1 MRTGRFVDTDR
12 ILPAIYGRDSH
23 CVFKTLPRLPL
34 NSIRGEADLGRL
46 FENDIMISFFVI
58 RGTRRGIPFALGAA
72 LSLLGNVSA
81 LAQQSSDKTLP
92 PVVVSSTRFENNV
105 EPGPI
110 GATIITAEQIREAGV
125 NNVNEAIRKIAGVY
139 GRQNLNG
146 TQDSALDLRGFGDDS
161 RQNLVVLVDGI
172 RLSENELANPLLSS
186 VPIELVERIEIIRGG
201 SSVLYGEGATAGV
214 INVITKRAK
223 PNAQG
228 GSLVGEAGSYAHRE
242 LRASAAKSWESL
254 ALDANIGEL
263 RTDNYRANNALRQR
277 NFSGG
282 VQWGGAQGRIGL
294 RVDALRQDSRLPG
307 SLTMAQFNADPRQ
320 AATPND
326 FGSND
331 TDRYTLF
338 ADRKLGAYEFAAELS
353 QRYKTAKGHYVSSS
367 VYDSKADSQVTQFSP
382 RLRHVSMLG
391 GWANDL
397 VGGIDLARWSRTTV
411 SDYAGAPSSRANAF
425 QSSRALYVRDE
436 IKGRQMRIALGA
448 RHENFDKD
456 SVDPVSPAKGTYARS
471 FGLNAWELQG
481 SYAVIPAVELFA
493 KTGQSYRVAN
503 VDENAGILTP
513 ARPLEPQTSHD
524 LEGGVTVGN
533 ASTKATVRYFQHSL
547 KNEIFYNPLVFANV
561 NLDPTRRRGVEIEAS
576 SRLAST
582 LSLTANAQHVSAEFT
597 DGANAGKEMVL
608 VPRNIATVRL
618 TWLPTARQTADLG
631 VQWVDTQR
639 YGGDFSNACSS
650 RIPSYTTLDA
660 RYAIRMGAW
669 EIAAIGTNLTGRDYF
684 SNAFGACGSGIYPD
698 PGRQLRLSARL
709 DF

>member
-1 MRTGRFVDTDR
+1 VLWQGS
-12 ILPAIYGRDSH
+12 IG
-23 CVFKTLPRLPL
+23 VFETLPQLPL
-34 NSIRGEADLGRL
+34 NSIRGEADQGCL
-46 FENDIMISFFVI
+46 FENDIMIPFFAI
-58 RGTRRGIPFALGAA
+58 RSARRGIPFALGAT
-72 LSLLGNVSA
+72 LSLLGNASA

-92 PVVVSSTRFENNV
+92 PVVVSSTRFENNI

-110 GATIITAEQIREAGV
+110 GATIITADQIREAGV

-146 TQDSALDLRGFGDDS
+146 TQDYALDLRGFGS
-161 RQNLVVLVDGI
+161 TSSQNMVVLVDGI
-172 RLSENELANPLLSS
+172 RLSENEGVNPLLSS

-214 INVITKRAK
+214 INVITKRAR

-228 GSLVGEAGSYAHRE
+228 GSLVGEAGSYGHRE
-242 LRASAAKSWESL
+242 LRASAAKSWDSL

-282 VQWGGAQGRIGL
+282 LQWGDAQGRIGL

-307 SLTMAQFNADPRQ
+307 SLKWDQFNADPRQ
-320 AATPND
+320 TNTPND

-338 ADRKLGAYEFAAELS
+338 ADRKLGAYELAAELS
-353 QRYKTAKGHYVSSS
+353 QRTKTAKGHYVSSFGI
-367 VYDSKADSQVTQFSP
+367 YDAKADSQVTQFSP
-382 RLRHVSMLG
+382 RIRHVAMHE
-391 GWANDL
+391 GWANEL
-397 VGGIDLARWSRTTV
+397 VGGIDLARWSRTTA
-411 SDYAGAPSSRANAF
+411 SDFAGAPSSRANAF
-425 QSSRALYVRDE
+425 QNSRALYVRDE
-436 IKGRQMRIALGA
+436 IKGKQARIALGV

-456 SVDPVSPAKGTYARS
+456 SVDPVSPARGTYTKS
-471 FGLNAWELQG
+471 FGMNAWELQG
-481 SYAVIPAVELFA
+481 SYAIVPAVELFA
-493 KTGQSYRVAN
+493 KAGQSYRVAN
-503 VDENAGILTP
+503 VDENAFTP
-513 ARPLEPQTSHD
+513 TPGAPLEPQTSHD
-524 LEGGVTVGN
+524 LEGGVTIRN
-533 ASTKATVRYFQHSL
+533 ASSKATVRYFQHSL
-547 KNEIFYNPLVFANV
+547 KNEIFYNPLAFANV
-561 NLDPTRRRGVEIEAS
+561 NLDPTRRRGVELEAS
-576 SRLAST
+576 SVLSRT

-597 DGANAGKEMVL
+597 DGPYAGKEMVL
-608 VPRNIATVRL
+608 VPRNIATVRM

-639 YGGDFSNACSS
+639 YGGDFSNACSG

-660 RYAIRMGAW
+660 RYAIRMGGW
-669 EIAAIGTNLTGRDYF
+669 ELAVIGTNLTGRDYF
-684 SNAFGACGSGIYPD
+684 SSAYGACNIGNSGIYPD

>member
-161 RQNLVVLVDGI
+161 RKNLVVLVDGI

-201 SSVLYGEGATAGV
+201 SSVLF
-214 INVITKRAK
+214 
-223 PNAQG
+223 
-228 GSLVGEAGSYAHRE
+228 GEAGAYAHRE

-294 RVDALRQDSRLPG
+294 RVDALRQDSRLQG
-307 SLTMAQFNADPRQ
+307 SLTMAQVNADPRQ
-320 AATPND
+320 AATPNV

-331 TDRYTLF
+331 TDLYTLF

-391 GWANDL
+391 GWAND
-397 VGGIDLARWSRTTV
+397 
-411 SDYAGAPSSRANAF
+411 
-425 QSSRALYVRDE
+425 
-436 IKGRQMRIALGA
+436 
-448 RHENFDKD
+448 
-456 SVDPVSPAKGTYARS
+456 
-471 FGLNAWELQG
+471 
-481 SYAVIPAVELFA
+481 
-493 KTGQSYRVAN
+493 
-503 VDENAGILTP
+503 
-513 ARPLEPQTSHD
+513 
-524 LEGGVTVGN
+524 
-533 ASTKATVRYFQHSL
+533 
-547 KNEIFYNPLVFANV
+547 
-561 NLDPTRRRGVEIEAS
+561 
-576 SRLAST
+576 
-582 LSLTANAQHVSAEFT
+582 
-597 DGANAGKEMVL
+597 
-608 VPRNIATVRL
+608 
-618 TWLPTARQTADLG
+618 
-631 VQWVDTQR
+631 
-639 YGGDFSNACSS
+639 
-650 RIPSYTTLDA
+650 
-660 RYAIRMGAW
+660 
-669 EIAAIGTNLTGRDYF
+669 
-684 SNAFGACGSGIYPD
+684 
-698 PGRQLRLSARL
+698 
-709 DF
+709 

>member
-125 NNVNEAIRKIAGVY
+125 NNDTAAIRKIAGEY
-139 GRQNLNG
+139 GRQKLNG

-277 NFSGG
+277 YRPLYL
-282 VQWGGAQGRIGL
+282 VCRPQARRLRI
-294 RVDALRQDSRLPG
+294 RCRAVAALQDGKG
-307 SLTMAQFNADPRQ
+307 SLRLIQ
-320 AATPND
+320 
-326 FGSND
+326 
-331 TDRYTLF
+331 
-338 ADRKLGAYEFAAELS
+338 
-353 QRYKTAKGHYVSSS
+353 
-367 VYDSKADSQVTQFSP
+367 
-382 RLRHVSMLG
+382 RLRFEG
-391 GWANDL
+391 GQPGHAIL
-397 VGGIDLARWSRTTV
+397 S
-411 SDYAGAPSSRANAF
+411 APSSCFHARRLG
-425 QSSRALYVRDE
+425 QRLGRWHRSRALVAHDCQRLC
-436 IKGRQMRIALGA
+436 GRSQ
-448 RHENFDKD
+448 
-456 SVDPVSPAKGTYARS
+456 
-471 FGLNAWELQG
+471 
-481 SYAVIPAVELFA
+481 
-493 KTGQSYRVAN
+493 
-503 VDENAGILTP
+503 
-513 ARPLEPQTSHD
+513 
-524 LEGGVTVGN
+524 
-533 ASTKATVRYFQHSL
+533 
-547 KNEIFYNPLVFANV
+547 
-561 NLDPTRRRGVEIEAS
+561 
-576 SRLAST
+576 LASQC
-582 LSLTANAQHVSAEFT
+582 LPEF
-597 DGANAGKEMVL
+597 ARAVCAG
-608 VPRNIATVRL
+608 
-618 TWLPTARQTADLG
+618 
-631 VQWVDTQR
+631 
-639 YGGDFSNACSS
+639 
-650 RIPSYTTLDA
+650 
-660 RYAIRMGAW
+660 
-669 EIAAIGTNLTGRDYF
+669 
-684 SNAFGACGSGIYPD
+684 
-698 PGRQLRLSARL
+698 
-709 DF
+709 